1 MIFLYTTIPRK
12 TRCFPLSVRFPKL
25 LHIANYAAFV
35 AYAGALWISLKS
47 RFLLL
52 LLSVKMSPLSV
63 ACSGDASSRCR
74 TV

>member
-1 MIFLYTTIPRK
+1 M
-12 TRCFPLSVRFPKL
+12 

-63 ACSGDASSRCR
+63 ACAGDASSRVSHR
-74 TV
+74 LATLATFALTIRDV